1 MNNDLISRE
10 ALKKALINA
19 HINMALTFDIS
30 TFNYVMNTID
40 NAPTVEAERKSD
52 NLPSCNSCLHNGT
65 WDCIKCKGFDKYERR
80 CGMKEVQTSEHAIA
94 QLPMGT
100 MFEGFELDIEDFMIS
115 VYWGGCK
122 DLVKANIKFPKIEG
136 MAQYGDFR
144 HITSEQILKE
154 TPDNVSMVTVIYN
167 DWNTVAVLQYGN
179 YAEGGWVMLG
189 RLYGFAYS
197 EILAVYNYLIKIYG
211 SIQKEHPDL

>member
-1 MNNDLISRE
+1 MNNEEAIERLTYIKTHDTDPEDYELFDLAIKALEKSEVKGDLISRE

-80 CGMKEVQTSEHAIA
+80 
-94 QLPMGT
+94 
-100 MFEGFELDIEDFMIS
+100 
-115 VYWGGCK
+115 
-122 DLVKANIKFPKIEG
+122 
-136 MAQYGDFR
+136 
-144 HITSEQILKE
+144 
-154 TPDNVSMVTVIYN
+154 
-167 DWNTVAVLQYGN
+167 
-179 YAEGGWVMLG
+179 
-189 RLYGFAYS
+189 
-197 EILAVYNYLIKIYG
+197 
-211 SIQKEHPDL
+211 